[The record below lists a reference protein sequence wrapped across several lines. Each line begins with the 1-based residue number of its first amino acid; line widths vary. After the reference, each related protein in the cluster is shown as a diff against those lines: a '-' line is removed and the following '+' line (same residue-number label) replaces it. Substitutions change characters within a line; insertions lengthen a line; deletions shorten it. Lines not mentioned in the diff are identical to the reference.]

1 MTPLHYVLDASVGIQ
16 LFIQEVHT
24 PIVRSLFVKFATEPD
39 VELHVPDL
47 FFIECANILLK
58 YTRRFNRPLENSLA
72 DLHDLQQL
80 MIKST
85 PTFVLATDALT
96 LAEVKNLSAYDACYA
111 VLAQRLKIPLLTAD
125 KRLANSVE
133 WAVWIEEIIP

>member
-1 MTPLHYVLDASVGIQ
+1 MTPLRYVLDASVGIQ

-24 PIVRSLFVKFATEPD
+24 PIVRNLFVKLATESGA
-39 VELHVPDL
+39 ELHVPDL

-72 DLHDLQQL
+72 DLRDLQQL

-85 PTFVLATDALT
+85 PTFVLATDALM

-111 VLAQRLKIPLLTAD
+111 VLAQRLKIPLLTA
-125 KRLANSVE
+125 LLTS
-133 WAVWIEEIIP
+133 